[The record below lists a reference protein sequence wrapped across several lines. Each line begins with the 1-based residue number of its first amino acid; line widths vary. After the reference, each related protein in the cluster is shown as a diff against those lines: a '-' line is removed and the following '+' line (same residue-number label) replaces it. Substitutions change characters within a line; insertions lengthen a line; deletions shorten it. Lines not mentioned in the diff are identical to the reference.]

1 MTRGGLSPHPRKEK
15 HLEQPHDKQSE
26 TGEEMK
32 MPRDLNEN
40 EIEWQF
46 TEAQKGKDRVV
57 RSVSMR
63 RSRARLDSML
73 TPTMR
78 DASREI
84 DKAYEDRAK
93 GLGYALL
100 GASGAQGGGGLSLT
114 EEMIEEICRRIARL
128 SHWERQCSRLLRNAV
143 YALNQTEHTATTY
156 AKLTNQTT
164 MEVTLWYREGL
175 RVYCKLRGWE

>member
-1 MTRGGLSPHPRKEK
+1 
-15 HLEQPHDKQSE
+15 
-26 TGEEMK
+26 MK
-32 MPRDLNEN
+32 MPLDLNEN

-46 TEAQKGKDRVV
+46 TEARKGSERTI
-57 RSVSMR
+57 RSISMR

-73 TPTMR
+73 TPSMR
-78 DASREI
+78 DASRDI

-100 GASGAQGGGGLSLT
+100 GSKGANLAGYGGVSMT
-114 EEMIEEICRRIARL
+114 EEIIEEIIKRIERL
-128 SHWERQCSRLLRNAV
+128 TKWEDNCPTMLKNAV

-156 AKLTNQTT
+156 ASLTNQTT

-175 RVYCKLRGWE
+175 RVYCKLMGWDA